1 MAGQHSFPIRLYG
14 FVTYFMKEGLEMDG
28 VKLRQDTEEAVSQT
42 VEEVDWGGKWREAVI
57 IERFI
62 NSALSLF

>member
-1 MAGQHSFPIRLYG
+1 
-14 FVTYFMKEGLEMDG
+14 MKEGLEMDG
-28 VKLRQDTEEAVSQT
+28 VKLRQDSEDAVSQT
-42 VEEVDWGGKWREAVI
+42 GGEVDGGGKWREAII